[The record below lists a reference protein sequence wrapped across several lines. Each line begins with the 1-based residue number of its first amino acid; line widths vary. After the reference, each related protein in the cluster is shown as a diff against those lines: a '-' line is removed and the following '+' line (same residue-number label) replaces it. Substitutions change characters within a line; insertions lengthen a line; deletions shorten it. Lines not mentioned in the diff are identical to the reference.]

1 MVVEGKDTYTA
12 NENNKVTYGAE
23 YKHETS
29 DRTYRSLFL
38 PVMPWGVGVSDHTID
53 TYAAYVQDE
62 IQLGDK
68 LLVIPALR
76 WDYHDQFGSEIT
88 AKLGSTYSLNANNRI
103 KFNLMLVLAT
113 VHRLYMNFMLTCK
126 KQWVV

>member
-1 MVVEGKDTYTA
+1 
-12 NENNKVTYGAE
+12 
-23 YKHETS
+23 
-29 DRTYRSLFL
+29 
-38 PVMPWGVGVSDHTID
+38 MPWGVGVSDHTID